1 MEFQAIRIY
10 WTRISYIH
18 QYLLK
23 KIAKTVDDYLLV
35 RATKCE
41 EPTDIFVTNL
51 DLISLGNE
59 DELRNGLKV
68 PIQVNLGSA
77 ANCMFHGSA
86 FFY

>member
-1 MEFQAIRIY
+1 MEFQAIHTY
-10 WTRISYIH
+10 WIRISCIT
-18 QYLLK
+18 QYLLN
-23 KIAKTVDDYLLV
+23 KIAKTIDNNLLV

-41 EPTDIFVTNL
+41 EPTDILVINL

-77 ANCMFHGSA
+77 ASCMFHGSA